1 MKVEVFALCDAATES
16 QGKLNLLGTFDRL
29 VAKQLPVVHPACA
42 VAIRLRFDTMEVAAH
57 QVRMIMVDTDGKT
70 IFDGMHA
77 SIHPRIPSGLSS
89 VAVNLIM
96 QIQRL
101 KFEAFGEYA
110 LHLEVDHQIV
120 ATLPLTVAKNPPTE

>member
-57 QVRMIMVDTDGKT
+57 HV
-70 IFDGMHA
+70 
-77 SIHPRIPSGLSS
+77 
-89 VAVNLIM
+89 
-96 QIQRL
+96 
-101 KFEAFGEYA
+101 
-110 LHLEVDHQIV
+110 
-120 ATLPLTVAKNPPTE
+120 